1 MSCVKRAAEAQEH
14 ANTSLSNLVSRQ
26 PSSSTCQEGRVP
38 GFSRAT
44 TSSSA
49 TNLTDIDFHWIDNAG
64 AAKGAVTAIS
74 SHDSYFLDT
83 EFHREKTYFPQLAL
97 VQIAVDSEIY
107 IFDPLRVDVSVFVDL
122 FNSDK
127 TCVLHAAQQDLDV
140 LSQSVGAIPS
150 RILDTQLLA
159 GFLGFTQPSLASLLQ
174 SFLKITVPKG
184 DRLTDWLRRPLT
196 RDQLNYAASDVAY
209 LNELLKQIS
218 HRLDEKGRTQWA
230 VEACEELRQRR
241 TGPQSPDEAWLRV
254 KDIRTVKGRARW
266 VAQSVAQWREER
278 AMNLDIPPR
287 HVLSDIAILGIAQRA
302 PRSAQDL
309 LQCRGVDARHAN
321 GQHGTALLAAIQ
333 RGLDAASQGELSF
346 PSSDTDDLDKSM
358 RPAAT
363 LVSAWVTELARTA
376 ELDAGLL
383 GTRRD
388 INELLA
394 GLPNAR
400 LRHGWR
406 AEIVGNDIEDLIS
419 GRKALTFSKN
429 DGEFGL
435 KLVDVVF

>member
-1 MSCVKRAAEAQEH
+1 MQVAA
-14 ANTSLSNLVSRQ
+14 
-26 PSSSTCQEGRVP
+26 G
-38 GFSRAT
+38 
-44 TSSSA
+44 
-49 TNLTDIDFHWIDNAG
+49 
-64 AAKGAVTAIS
+64 
-74 SHDSYFLDT
+74 
-83 EFHREKTYFPQLAL
+83 
-97 VQIAVDSEIY
+97 SEIY
-107 IFDPLRVDVSVFVDL
+107 IFDPLRIDVSLFVDL

-159 GFLGFTQPSLASLLQ
+159 GFLGFSQPSLASLLQ
-174 SFLKITVPKG
+174 SFLKVTVPKG

-209 LNELLKQIS
+209 LEELLQLIS
-218 HRLDEKGRTQWA
+218 ERLESKGRTQWA
-230 VEACEELRQRR
+230 FEACEELRQRK
-241 TGPQSPDEAWLRV
+241 TGPQSPDDAWLRV
-254 KDIRTVKGRARW
+254 KDIRTLKGRSRW
-266 VAQSVAQWREER
+266 VAQSVSRWREER
-278 AMNLDIPPR
+278 AMSLDIPPR

-302 PRSAQDL
+302 PRTADDL
-309 LQCRGVDARHAN
+309 VQCRGVDARHAN
-321 GQHGTALLAAIQ
+321 GQHGSALLSAIK
-333 RGLDAASQGELSF
+333 RGVEAASQGELSF

-388 INELLA
+388 INELLS
-394 GLPNAR
+394 GLPAAR

-419 GRKALTFSKN
+419 GRKALTFSRN
-429 DGEFGL
+429 DGEIGL
-435 KLVDVVF
+435 RMIDSAP